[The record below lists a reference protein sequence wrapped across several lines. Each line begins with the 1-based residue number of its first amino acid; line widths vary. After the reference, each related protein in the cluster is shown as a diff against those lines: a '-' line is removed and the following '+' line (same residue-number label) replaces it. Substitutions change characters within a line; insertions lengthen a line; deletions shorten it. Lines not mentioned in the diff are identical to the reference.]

1 MSPPSERPEERA
13 GEVGSANSGLACMGI
28 NHYTTAA
35 PSAITNNNY
44 SVGRVTTIVQAG
56 SQYADLDP
64 SIFVLLAGILF
75 SPMFIVFAVW

>member
-1 MSPPSERPEERA
+1 MSPLSERPEERR
-13 GEVGSANSGLACMGI
+13 GEVGSANPELACMGI
-28 NHYTTAA
+28 IHYKTAA

-64 SIFVLLAGILF
+64 SNIVLLAGILF

>member
-1 MSPPSERPEERA
+1 
-13 GEVGSANSGLACMGI
+13 MGI

-35 PSAITNNNY
+35 PSAITNNDY

-64 SIFVLLAGILF
+64 SNLV
-75 SPMFIVFAVW
+75 SWDSVFPSAHCLCCMVSIY

>member
-1 MSPPSERPEERA
+1 
-13 GEVGSANSGLACMGI
+13 MGI
-28 NHYTTAA
+28 NYYTTAA

-64 SIFVLLAGILF
+64 SNLVLLAGILF
-75 SPMFIVFAVW
+75 SLCSLSLLYGKYLLN

>member
-1 MSPPSERPEERA
+1 MS
-13 GEVGSANSGLACMGI
+13 I

-35 PSAITNNNY
+35 PSAITNNDY

-64 SIFVLLAGILF
+64 SNLVLLAGIPF
-75 SPMFIVFAVW
+75 SPMLIVFEVW